1 MRKYLV
7 ATAIGAML
15 LAGQAAA
22 SESSIVSLGDRVGA
36 NGSTANRL
44 DDQGGSAAYL
54 GLGAAVL
61 IGLLIWG
68 LSEGQGKGHPISP

>member
-22 SESSIVSLGDRVGA
+22 SESSVINTGDRINADSEAGSMFAGNGGA
-36 NGSTANRL
+36 F
-44 DDQGGSAAYL
+44 L
-54 GLGAAVL
+54 GLGAALL
-61 IGLLIWG
+61 IGLVAWG
-68 LSEGQGKGHPISP
+68 LTQGHSGGGRPVSP

>member
-22 SESSIVSLGDRVGA
+22 SESGIVNVGDRIGATSATA
-36 NGSTANRL
+36 NGL
-44 DDQGGSAAYL
+44 GGSDGDYVGLSAALLL
-54 GLGAAVL
+54 GL
-61 IGLLIWG
+61 LLWG
-68 LSEGQGKGHPISP
+68 FTEGGHGHSRSP